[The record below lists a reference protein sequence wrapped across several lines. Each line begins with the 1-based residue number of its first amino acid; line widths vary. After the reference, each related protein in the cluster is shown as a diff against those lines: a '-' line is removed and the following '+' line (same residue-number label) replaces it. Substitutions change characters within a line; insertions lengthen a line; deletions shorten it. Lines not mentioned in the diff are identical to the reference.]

1 MLEFTVYF
9 PYMKYTNFNTNFI
22 LILELR
28 YRQKT
33 FQFQEIHTYDY
44 NEIAELR
51 KTRVAKKRNRAILRE
66 MTFANDCV
74 NCCFFA
80 QNWCATKE
88 KFCVSFRKNCA
99 KVLRMETLVQ
109 IPIFLESEVL
119 KLWYFKLSSFDLPEF
134 VVWISKVGYGVAKI

>member
-1 MLEFTVYF
+1 MTKSKTFQNQIFPEF
-9 PYMKYTNFNTNFI
+9 
-22 LILELR
+22 R
-28 YRQKT
+28 YRRKT

-51 KTRVAKKRNRAILRE
+51 KTRVAKKRKRTILRE
-66 MTFANDCV
+66 MTFANGSA

-80 QNWCATKE
+80 QNRCATKE